1 MAHDR
6 MNDDLDRNMGRAGQ
20 EDDFGSG
27 QDFGKQTP
35 GRNPGQGQQGQNQQT
50 GQKGAGQKNNPLED
64 DDFGGG
70 TGKSD
75 QGAHEGRPGQNR

>member
-6 MNDDLDRNMGRAGQ
+6 MNDDVDRNMGRAGQ

-35 GRNPGQGQQGQNQQT
+35 GRYPQDQQT
-50 GQKGAGQKNNPLED
+50 GQKGAGQKNNPLEGD
-64 DDFGGG
+64 DEYGVGGDQSGESGQSGQFGRTGG
-70 TGKSD
+70 
-75 QGAHEGRPGQNR
+75 GQNR